1 MQLESRWAVAC
12 NELLRTNDHGGEL
25 EALADT
31 LPVDLVGQVGE
42 ANEAHELFAD
52 DGRERML
59 LLGRGLLE
67 GRRGAVHPVGGE
79 GRVAVG
85 GVVVGHGWGQV
96 GDVAGGGG

>member
-1 MQLESRWAVAC
+1 M
-12 NELLRTNDHGGEL
+12 LRTYDHSGEL
-25 EALADT
+25 EALANA
-31 LPVDLVGQVGE
+31 LPVNLVGEVSK

-96 GDVAGGGG
+96 GDVAGSGG

>member
-1 MQLESRWAVAC
+1 M
-12 NELLRTNDHGGEL
+12 LRTYDHSGEL
-25 EALADT
+25 EALANA
-31 LPVDLVGQVGE
+31 LPVNLVGEVGK

-85 GVVVGHGWGQV
+85 GVVVGHGWGKV
-96 GDVAGGGG
+96 GDVAGCGG